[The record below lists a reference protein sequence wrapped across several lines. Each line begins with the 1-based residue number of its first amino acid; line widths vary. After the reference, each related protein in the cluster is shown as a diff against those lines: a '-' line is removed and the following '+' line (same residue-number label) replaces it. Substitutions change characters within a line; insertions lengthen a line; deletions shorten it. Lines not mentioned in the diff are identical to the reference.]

1 MTTRRLEY
9 IAGTSCK
16 FWEVSTSGND
26 ITVRYGRIG
35 TSGQSQTKACVS
47 AVAAEQQADKQ
58 IAAKLAKGYRELAVA

>member
-26 ITVRYGRIG
+26 ISVRYGRIG
-35 TSGQSQTKACVS
+35 TSGQSQTKACLS
-47 AVAAEQQADKQ
+47 AVAAEQQASKQ
-58 IAAKLAKGYRELAVA
+58 IAAKLAKDYRELAAA

>member
-16 FWEVSTSGND
+16 FWEVSTSGHD

-35 TSGQSQTKACVS
+35 TSGQSQTKACLS
-47 AVAAEQQADKQ
+47 PAAAEQQAHKQ
-58 IAAKLAKGYRELAVA
+58 IAAKLAKGYRELAAA